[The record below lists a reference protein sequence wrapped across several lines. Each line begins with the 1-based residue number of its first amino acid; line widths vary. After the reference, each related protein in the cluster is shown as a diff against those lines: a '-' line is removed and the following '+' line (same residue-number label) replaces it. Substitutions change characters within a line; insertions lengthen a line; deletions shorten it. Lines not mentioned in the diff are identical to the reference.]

1 MFEESLGKRKPTGR
15 EGIMHY
21 LHSAPDIEV
30 IEEAISWVRQKVH
43 ETIVLVDGSMLNDDE
58 RAIFELAGFSRLWQ
72 RGHIFSDI
80 EDLGPLFIRAE
91 HLSLDDFEWL
101 RDILKN
107 YAAELPLISFIRIK
121 NNAPNKWPDILT
133 WIANVHTEEGLALL
147 LRYFDTR
154 ALSIIFNPQNKFFT
168 ASQEAAIAGA
178 IEKFAWINRFGKFCS
193 YAPTDSNQAATA
205 LILNDHQLEMLYSQS
220 LPDQIWAEIQKNN
233 PGNSTVSAAIYSR
246 IFELLEKTDVIQGSF
261 TNLVQF
267 IREDIKDV

>member
-1 MFEESLGKRKPTGR
+1 
-15 EGIMHY
+15 MHY

-80 EDLGPLFIRAE
+80 EELGPLFIRAE

-267 IREDIKDV
+267 IRKKYQRCLSMPF